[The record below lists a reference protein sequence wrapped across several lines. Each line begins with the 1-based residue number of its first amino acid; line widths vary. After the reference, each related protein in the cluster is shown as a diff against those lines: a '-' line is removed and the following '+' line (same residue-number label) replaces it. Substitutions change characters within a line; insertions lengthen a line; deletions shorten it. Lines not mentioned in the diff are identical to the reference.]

1 MSAPHSSRFW
11 PKISLQTILV
21 WPFVVQIVCV
31 VSLVGYLSFQNG
43 QQAVNEVA
51 EHLQE
56 EISARIEDYLHGFL
70 APPHQI
76 NQFNAE
82 MLGKNLL
89 SAQHQLSL
97 QQYFYHQIKNFP
109 QATSIYFGNPAGGI
123 VGSGREGE
131 DGLSLYFTGTE
142 NFTAGTFQKTAA
154 SNQGTPGEVLTTV
167 PNFDARLRPWYTG
180 AVTKGQATW
189 SEVYILFTGQDMAIA
204 ASRPVFNTQNEL
216 LGVVSIDIF
225 LSHLSQFLA
234 SLEIGQ
240 NGQTFIIERSGLL
253 VASSTGESPFS
264 PPDANGQRHRLL
276 ASESTH
282 PLVQQ
287 TAVFLSQEWP
297 TYQNITQPIHTLF
310 SAAGEQYFLHLSPL
324 QDEYGINWLIVVVI
338 PEQDF
343 MAQIQRNNQMTLLL
357 IVLSLVVTVI
367 IGWFTA
373 RLITRPVLNLKRST
387 QALAQGEWEEIVT
400 PNWIIEL
407 DELTH
412 AFNHM
417 GGQLRQT
424 LQNLTTEIQERQR
437 AEEEKGRLFQQM
449 QQQAQRVQQII
460 NTVPEGVLLCDQ
472 TGRVLLANPLGEQDL
487 ATLSNAKIGETLTH
501 LAGTPWA
508 DLLAPPPKGL
518 WHELHHDSRVFEL
531 IARFIQTTPHNE
543 GWVLVIRDVTHQRQV
558 ERHVHHQERLASL
571 GQLAGGI
578 AHDFNNVLV
587 PIIGYAELG
596 GMNSPAGSKLHTYL
610 NQIIKAAKQA
620 ASLTQQILAFSRR
633 QILEMTVL
641 DLNDIITGMTPLLER
656 LIGENI
662 AILTH
667 LNPTPCLVK
676 VDKTQIEQILLNL
689 TVNAR
694 DAMPNGGKLT
704 VETSLVYL
712 DQTYV
717 AKYPEVQVGHYVMLA
732 ISDNGQGMSAETRAH
747 IFEPFFTTKERGRG
761 SGLGLATV
769 FGIVKQHQGHIGVYS
784 ELGRGT
790 TFKIYIPETNATPH
804 PAEETTSDMSN
815 LYGQETILVTEDE
828 EMVRQFVVE
837 TLQAYGYQ
845 LLEASTVQ
853 YSLEL
858 AMSHPT
864 PIDLLLTD
872 VIMPQLNGPELYQTL
887 LPHQPQLKV
896 LYMSGYTDNVIIHQG
911 VLDEGVNFLQK
922 PFTVYALVHKVREL
936 LNQTSSLPPAGA

>member
-1 MSAPHSSRFW
+1 MSAPHYSRFW
-11 PKISLQTILV
+11 PKTSLQTILV

-82 MLGKNLL
+82 MLSQNLV
-89 SAQHQLSL
+89 SAQNQLQL
-97 QQYFYHQIKNFP
+97 QQFFYHQIKNFP

-131 DGLSLYFTGTE
+131 DGLSFYFTETE
-142 NFTAGTFQKTAA
+142 NFTAGTFQKTAIN
-154 SNQGTPGEVLTTV
+154 SQGIPGETLATV

-180 AVTKGQATW
+180 AVTKGTATW

-204 ASRPVFNTQNEL
+204 ASRPVFNEQNEL

-234 SLEIGQ
+234 GLEVSQ

-253 VASSTGESPFS
+253 VASSTGEPPFT
-264 PPDANGQRHRLL
+264 PPDANGQRYRLL
-276 ASESTH
+276 ATESTH

-287 TAVFLSQEWP
+287 TAAFLTQEWA
-297 TYQNITQPIHTLF
+297 TYQNITQPVHTLF
-310 SAAGEQYFLHLSPL
+310 TAADEQHFLHMAPL

-357 IVLSLVVTVI
+357 IVLSLLFTVI
-367 IGWFTA
+367 MGWVTA

-387 QALAQGEWEEIVT
+387 QALAQGEWAEIVT

-412 AFNHM
+412 AFNQM
-417 GGQLRQT
+417 GGQLRHT
-424 LQNLTTEIQERQR
+424 LQNLTTEIQERKR

-460 NTVPEGVLLCDQ
+460 NTVPEGVILCDK

-487 ATLSNAKIGETLTH
+487 TTLSHTKIGEILTH

-508 DLLAPPPKGL
+508 DLLTPPPKGL
-518 WHELHHDSRVFEL
+518 WHELHHDGRVFEL
-531 IARFIQTTPHNE
+531 IARIIQTVPHNE

-596 GMNSPAGSKLHTYL
+596 EMNSPTGSKLHTYL
-610 NQIIKAAKQA
+610 SQIIKAAKQA

-633 QILEMTVL
+633 QILEMSVL
-641 DLNDIITGMTPLLER
+641 DLNDIVTGMTPLLER

-662 AILTH
+662 TIFTH

-676 VDKTQIEQILLNL
+676 VDKTQIEQIILNL

-732 ISDNGQGMSAETRAH
+732 ISDNGHGMSAETRAH

-790 TFKIYIPETNATPH
+790 TFKIYLPETNATPR
-804 PAEETTSDMSN
+804 PAEETAADMSN

-845 LLEASTVQ
+845 VLEASTVQ

-864 PIDLLLTD
+864 PIHLLLTD

-887 LPHQPQLKV
+887 LPYQPGLQL

-922 PFTVYALVHKVREL
+922 PFTVYALVHKVREI
-936 LNQTSSLPPAGA
+936 LNQATPPSPPSF